1 MSKYQ
6 VTININGYVEVIS
19 THKTPKRAIERMLK
33 EVKAT
38 LLECFKTGYEINTYP
53 TSDSRYPDAWGY
65 ANNGYCIKSNCRI
78 SQFEVVEIED
88 R

>member
-19 THKTPKRAIERMLK
+19 THKTPKRAIERLLK

-38 LLECFKTGYEINTYP
+38 SLDALK
-53 TSDSRYPDAWGY
+53 PDM
-65 ANNGYCIKSNCRI
+65 K
-78 SQFEVVEIED
+78 
-88 R
+88 

>member
-38 LLECFKTGYEINTYP
+38 LLECFKTGCKLLTN
-53 TSDSRYPDAWGY
+53 
-65 ANNGYCIKSNCRI
+65 
-78 SQFEVVEIED
+78 
-88 R
+88 